1 MLDDASL
8 APRPEF
14 VRAELVTA
22 DLGDLSRPLTVR
34 ERVLQNSTA
43 RRAMVLLALALAW
56 ELYARYVGIDLLF
69 PTFTGTIA
77 ALWTAIAHGPLLVRL
92 GISLEVLLMG
102 YVAGVV
108 LAAAFTAL
116 AISTRIGGD
125 ILSAATAML
134 NPLPAIALLPL
145 AMLWFGLGVKSIVF
159 IITHSVLWPVA
170 VNTYSG
176 FQSVSE
182 TQKMAG
188 QNVGLKGLRYVT
200 QLLIPAAFPSILAGL
215 RIGWAFGWRTL
226 IAAEM
231 VFGVAS
237 RSGGLGWFI
246 LQSKNELETATV
258 FAGLL
263 VILVMGLLI
272 EGLVFRTIE
281 TRTIQR
287 WGMQR

>member
-1 MLDDASL
+1 
-8 APRPEF
+8 
-14 VRAELVTA
+14 
-22 DLGDLSRPLTVR
+22 
-34 ERVLQNSTA
+34 
-43 RRAMVLLALALAW
+43 
-56 ELYARYVGIDLLF
+56 
-69 PTFTGTIA
+69 
-77 ALWTAIAHGPLLVRL
+77 
-92 GISLEVLLMG
+92 
-102 YVAGVV
+102 
-108 LAAAFTAL
+108 
-116 AISTRIGGD
+116 
-125 ILSAATAML
+125 
-134 NPLPAIALLPL
+134 
-145 AMLWFGLGVKSIVF
+145 MLWFGLGVKSIVF

-188 QNVGLKGLRYVT
+188 QNVGLRGFRYVT
-200 QLLIPAAFPSILAGL
+200 RLLIPAAFPSILAGL

-231 VFGVAS
+231 VFGVSS

-263 VILVMGLLI
+263 VILVLGLLI
-272 EGLVFRTIE
+272 DGLVFRTIE

>member
-1 MLDDASL
+1 MLDDVTT

-14 VRAELVTA
+14 VYAELSVA
-22 DLGDLSRPLTVR
+22 DPGNVSRRLTIR
-34 ERVLQNSTA
+34 ERILDNATA
-43 RRAMVLLALALAW
+43 RRAMVVLALALAW

-69 PTFTGTIA
+69 PTFSETIA
-77 ALWTAIAHGPLLVRL
+77 ALWTAIVHGPLLARL

-102 YVAGVV
+102 YAAGVL
-108 LAAAFTAL
+108 LAGMLTAL

-134 NPLPAIALLPL
+134 TPLPAIALLPL
-145 AMLWFGLGVKSIVF
+145 AMLWFGLGMKSIVF

-188 QNVGLKGLRYVT
+188 RNVGLRGLRYVT

-215 RIGWAFGWRTL
+215 RIGWAFAWRTL

-263 VILVMGLLI
+263 VILLMGLLI
-272 EGLVFRTIE
+272 DGLVFRTIE
-281 TRTIQR
+281 RRTIQR